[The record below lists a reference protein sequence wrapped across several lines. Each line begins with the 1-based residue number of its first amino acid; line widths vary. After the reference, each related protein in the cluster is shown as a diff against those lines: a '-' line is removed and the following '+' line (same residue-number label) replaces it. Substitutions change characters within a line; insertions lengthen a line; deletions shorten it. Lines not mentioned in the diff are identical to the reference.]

1 MKPMQIDMKRIDP
14 SQNMNR
20 FYSVQLTQDLFGE
33 HCVIRQW
40 GRRGTRG
47 QSLIRSYGTEDEA
60 EGAVS
65 KLIKQKLGRGY
76 LLNFMPPK
84 TRE

>member
-1 MKPMQIDMKRIDP
+1 MQIDMKRVDR
-14 SQNMNR
+14 SCNMDR
-20 FYSVQLTQDLFGE
+20 FYSVQVLKDLFGE
-33 HCVIRQW
+33 HCVLRQW

-47 QSLIRSYGTEDEA
+47 QSLMNSYRTEDEA

-76 LLNFMPPK
+76 RLIVLSPK
-84 TRE
+84 SEE